1 MDQMQVPCLLKKK
14 WDLRERQR
22 PNRPPR
28 RRSRRTENLTQR
40 RKGRGKNRISRNRR
54 RQGYVGQERWQRK
67 QKGVHSMSPFLCVLC
82 ALLRLSLVSAIAIR
96 SVYELG

>member
-1 MDQMQVPCLLKKK
+1 MQVPCLLKKK

-40 RKGRGKNRISRNRR
+40 RKDAKVEGKTGLAATDVAKAMSVKKD
-54 RQGYVGQERWQRK
+54 GKEREKDCIQ
-67 QKGVHSMSPFLCVLC
+67 
-82 ALLRLSLVSAIAIR
+82 
-96 SVYELG
+96 

>member
-22 PNRPPR
+22 SNRPPR

-40 RKGRGKNRISRNRR
+40 RKDAKVEGKTGLAATDVAKAMSVKKD
-54 RQGYVGQERWQRK
+54 GKEREKDCIQ
-67 QKGVHSMSPFLCVLC
+67 
-82 ALLRLSLVSAIAIR
+82 
-96 SVYELG
+96 